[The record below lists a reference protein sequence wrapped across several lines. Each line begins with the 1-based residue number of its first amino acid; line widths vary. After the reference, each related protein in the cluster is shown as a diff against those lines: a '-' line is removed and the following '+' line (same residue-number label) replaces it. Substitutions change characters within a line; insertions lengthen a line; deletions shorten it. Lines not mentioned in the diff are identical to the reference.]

1 MTVYGFN
8 DKGNAQALNRFASDV
23 LGKTGEGLQR
33 IGEDTL
39 IVKVPAGKVLNGR
52 SGADVGTLFCDIQ
65 QLGTDAILS
74 DSGNTCLV
82 YNKGTVAFGEGEYI
96 DVVRQKSLW
105 IAIAGGGDQVKT
117 FLSSSEITV
126 RSGNTAGTG
135 TAVSYTYNDN
145 TGDFDTGTES
155 PAFSI
160 INPYAQSVSNGVVIQ
175 AKPAEGGKWELIQ
188 AECEDTLEVE

>member
-1 MTVYGFN
+1 MTVYGFH

-23 LGKTGEGLQR
+23 LGKTNEGRQR
-33 IGEDTL
+33 IGEDAL
-39 IVKVPAGKVLNGR
+39 IVKIPVGEVLVGR
-52 SGADVGTLFCDIQ
+52 TGADVCTLLCDIQ
-65 QLGTDAILS
+65 QLGTDATLS

-82 YNKGTVAFGEGEYI
+82 YNKGTNSFGEGEYL

-105 IAIAGGGDQVKT
+105 IAIAGGSSVKT

>member
-23 LGKTGEGLQR
+23 LGKTNEGRQR
-33 IGEDTL
+33 IGEDAL
-39 IVKVPAGKVLNGR
+39 IVKIPAGQVLAGR
-52 SGADVGTLFCDIQ
+52 TGADVGTLLCDIQ
-65 QLGTDAILS
+65 QLGTDATLS

-82 YNKGTVAFGEGEYI
+82 YNKGTNSFGEGEYL

-105 IAIAGGGDQVKT
+105 IAIAGGSSVKT

-126 RSGNTAGTG
+126 RSGDTAGTG
-135 TAVSYTYNDN
+135 TAVSYTYNGN

>member
-39 IVKVPAGKVLNGR
+39 IVKVPAGKELVGR
-52 SGADVGTLFCDIQ
+52 TGADVGTLLCDIQ
-65 QLGTDAILS
+65 QLGTDATLS

-82 YNKGTVAFGEGEYI
+82 YNKGTNSFGEGEYL

-105 IAIAGGGDQVKT
+105 IAIAGGSSVKT

-135 TAVSYTYNDN
+135 TAVSYTYNGT
-145 TGDFDTGTES
+145 TGDFDTGAQT
-155 PAFSI
+155 PVFNI
-160 INPYAQSVSNGVVIQ
+160 VNPYAQSVSNGVVIQ

-188 AECEDTLEVE
+188 AECEDTLVVE